1 MDSSLERFSCLSF
14 LSAGFFFLLVIVVFL
29 RQGFA
34 DMFVPLSQPLELVNT
49 TSVAMNCVEL
59 TAVLTLIIFEE
70 TEESL

>member
-1 MDSSLERFSCLSF
+1 
-14 LSAGFFFLLVIVVFL
+14 
-29 RQGFA
+29 
-34 DMFVPLSQPLELVNT
+34 MFVPLSQPLELVNT